1 MKNNPIRP
9 TQQKRSLKTQQKI
22 LKVVGKLLREGQFEK
37 ATVQDIV
44 RQSGSSI
51 GAFYGRF
58 KDKNAALFSFYD
70 EHCLQLE
77 AAVLPILD
85 PNREDGLFLPQILSQ
100 FVQATVQHTFAHA
113 EILRAGT
120 IKFSD
125 LEDDPFL
132 ARARRMNQEIYRA
145 LLAILQARRAEF
157 EHPDESLAAMFVMGI
172 VGSLTRDALTMG
184 QKLMQTSASSQV
196 LEKEL
201 TRMVFGYLA
210 VSSA

>member
-1 MKNNPIRP
+1 MKNTPVRP

-22 LKVVGKLLREGQFEK
+22 LKVVGKLLREGQFEN

-58 KDKNAALFSFYD
+58 KDKNGALFSFYD
-70 EHCLQLE
+70 AHCRQLE

-85 PNREDGLFLPQILSQ
+85 PNRKDGAPLSQILSQ
-100 FVQATVQHTFAHA
+100 FVQATVRHTFAHA

-125 LEDDPFL
+125 LKDDPFL
-132 ARARRMNQEIYRA
+132 SRARRMNQEIYQA

-157 EHPDESLAAMFVMGI
+157 EHPDDRLPPCSCWE
-172 VGSLTRDALTMG
+172 
-184 QKLMQTSASSQV
+184 
-196 LEKEL
+196 
-201 TRMVFGYLA
+201 
-210 VSSA
+210 